1 MSRNESMVS
10 SKWNIRFVILFSFI
24 QGSVGLWY
32 SWYRYHNVVNQVDTQ
47 WYQWT
52 HLILIGLGG
61 GLCLLATVLF
71 LFQKSLAWSVF
82 VAGIVMIPLVSFII
96 MVVSRGYGYVQD
108 MVQNNVASYWTL
120 LSPWAIAVQSF
131 SIVAVLIS
139 YAWSYVEER
148 KKKKSDGENKERKDS
163 NE

>member
-24 QGSVGLWY
+24 QGSAGLWM
-32 SWYRYHNVVNQVDTQ
+32 
-47 WYQWT
+47 

-71 LFQKSLAWSVF
+71 LFHKSLAWSVF

-131 SIVAVLIS
+131 SIVAVLIT